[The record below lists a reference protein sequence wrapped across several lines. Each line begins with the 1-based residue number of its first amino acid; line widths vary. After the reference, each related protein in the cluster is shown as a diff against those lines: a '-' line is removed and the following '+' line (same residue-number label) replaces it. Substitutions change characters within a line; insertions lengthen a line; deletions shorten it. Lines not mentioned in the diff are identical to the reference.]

1 MNPGDLALIRS
12 WIQGV
17 SWDVMG
23 EMYLD
28 DADRKAV
35 MRAVRQL
42 REKLARKA
50 RQLGMDV
57 DAQLWE
63 QEREYSQDWMGRAL
77 KSVEMLKARPD
88 PVPHSNDHYSRWL
101 PQPAAEKLAK
111 IKAIQTLAEL
121 ATFISQN
128 GADWWKQI
136 PHLGKHT
143 AELIH
148 DFFSISASDLG
159 ITLDLSS
166 KIRMPQ
172 DRAMVSH
179 HIAPLE
185 RFAPPVHLTG
195 ETGTNRAPLERC
207 RIDARNDYAAIMA
220 WLSLWNDE
228 TATHRAYRK
237 EAERFLLWAILEKGK
252 ALSSMTTPDCAE
264 YRRFLVDPQPA
275 DRWIG
280 KPAPRWTPEWRPLK
294 GPLKP
299 SSIRQAEVILSGFFE
314 WLVSQRYLDSNPFTG
329 LSTQGLGRRTGSTD
343 RMLSPPLWENV
354 RLFAFNQ
361 SKNLELSDL
370 QRNDYWRTWFILNFA
385 YQTGL
390 RLQEIVNAKIG
401 DLKVVSTFEGDQWW
415 LDVIGKGNKYREVPI
430 SPDLLEAINQHL
442 RNRNLG
448 RIGYVLGDT
457 PLIGKLRGS
466 GRSPLS
472 SSGLYQKLKKF
483 FEEVARHIERTDP
496 LSAEQLKRAS
506 THWLRHTHGS
516 HAVAK
521 GVPLEIVR
529 DNLGHS
535 NISTTSIY
543 LHTDRDDRYKAML
556 SMGGAL
562 ATKSDSSP

>member
-1 MNPGDLALIRS
+1 
-12 WIQGV
+12 
-17 SWDVMG
+17 
-23 EMYLD
+23 
-28 DADRKAV
+28 
-35 MRAVRQL
+35 
-42 REKLARKA
+42 
-50 RQLGMDV
+50 
-57 DAQLWE
+57 
-63 QEREYSQDWMGRAL
+63 
-77 KSVEMLKARPD
+77 
-88 PVPHSNDHYSRWL
+88 
-101 PQPAAEKLAK
+101 
-111 IKAIQTLAEL
+111 
-121 ATFISQN
+121 
-128 GADWWKQI
+128 
-136 PHLGKHT
+136 
-143 AELIH
+143 
-148 DFFSISASDLG
+148 
-159 ITLDLSS
+159 
-166 KIRMPQ
+166 
-172 DRAMVSH
+172 
-179 HIAPLE
+179 
-185 RFAPPVHLTG
+185 
-195 ETGTNRAPLERC
+195 
-207 RIDARNDYAAIMA
+207 
-220 WLSLWNDE
+220 
-228 TATHRAYRK
+228 
-237 EAERFLLWAILEKGK
+237 
-252 ALSSMTTPDCAE
+252 
-264 YRRFLVDPQPA
+264 
-275 DRWIG
+275 
-280 KPAPRWTPEWRPLK
+280 
-294 GPLKP
+294 
-299 SSIRQAEVILSGFFE
+299 
-314 WLVSQRYLDSNPFTG
+314 
-329 LSTQGLGRRTGSTD
+329 
-343 RMLSPPLWENV
+343 MLSPPLWENV

-448 RIGYVLGDT
+448 RIGYVLEDT

-466 GRSPLS
+466 GRTPLS

-483 FEEVARHIERTDP
+483 FEEVARHVERTDP
-496 LSAEQLKRAS
+496 LSAEKLKRAS